1 MSAAHDACAASRPN
15 HSPQNPMP
23 AGNASSTLMLAPTLG
38 RALPRRT
45 PQPVVWGQ
53 LPSSHSPAMGSAAA
67 VSSRISSSA
76 VKSRPHRCRTAM
88 VKPMA
93 RRPITA
99 EQPRDTTAAARARA
113 GRPAPSSFPTRVE
126 TPRLREEGKT

>member
-1 MSAAHDACAASRPN
+1 
-15 HSPQNPMP
+15 MP
-23 AGNASSTLMLAPTLG
+23 AGNASSTATVNVGPYAGPRAAPQDPAAGGL
-38 RALPRRT
+38 
-45 PQPVVWGQ
+45 GQ

-88 VKPMA
+88 VKLMA

-126 TPRLREEGKT
+126 TPG